1 MTEGWHDFFVANVGA
16 AAALAGLIIVAMSV
30 NIEAIIKIPVIT
42 ARAGATVASLVLS
55 LVSGGIMLIPAQNTL
70 PLGAAIL
77 VAAVITGVIVTQS
90 AVQVVRVER
99 RHRPPM
105 STTAKVVVAA
115 IQVLPFGVGAVL
127 LLTGNSAGIAWI
139 ASGVLLVF
147 AGSATNAWVL
157 LVEILR

>member
-55 LVSGGIMLIPAQNTL
+55 LVSSGIMLIPAQDTL
-70 PLGAAIL
+70 PLGGAIL
-77 VAAVITGVIVTQS
+77 VAALIASVIVAQS
-90 AVQVVRVER
+90 AVQLVRAEHG
-99 RHRPPM
+99 HRPPM
-105 STTAKVVVAA
+105 STAAKVGVAA

-147 AGSATNAWVL
+147 LGSVANAWVL